1 MRVRVSLAAGA
12 VGVLVLMAVWPGLFA
27 PVGLH
32 ECDLARSL
40 DGPDGA
46 HWLGSDLL
54 GCDFWAR
61 VVHGVRASLVI
72 AVLGA
77 AGAVVIASLGG
88 LAAGFF
94 GGPLETVVA
103 RVTDAWF
110 GIPLIFGGA
119 VALVA
124 VDQRGVRHV
133 VGVLALLSWPI
144 PLRLVRASAAS
155 VRQLDYV
162 QAARA
167 LGASQ
172 ARILFRHVAPNALAP
187 LLAYVPVL
195 MGALISAEAV
205 LTYLGYG
212 LQTPTTSL
220 GVLLSEPGDCIRPGG
235 CLLSE
240 PRLTV
245 VPALF
250 VTIAVAAFL
259 VLSDAARSALAV
271 RRS

>member
-1 MRVRVSLAAGA
+1 MRVRLAAAA
-12 VGVLVLMAVWPGLFA
+12 VGVLVLMALWPGLFA

-32 ECDLARSL
+32 ECDLSRSL
-40 DGPDGA
+40 DGPNGA
-46 HWLGSDLL
+46 HWLGTDLL
-54 GCDFWAR
+54 GCDFWTR
-61 VVHGVRASLVI
+61 VLHGVRASLVI

-77 AGAVVIASLGG
+77 VGALAIAAVGG
-88 LAAGFF
+88 LAAGYL
-94 GGPLETVVA
+94 GGPVEAVVG

-119 VALVA
+119 LALLA

-144 PLRLVRASAAS
+144 PLRLVRASVAS
-155 VRQLDYV
+155 VREREYV

-167 LGASQ
+167 LGASR
-172 ARILFRHVAPNALAP
+172 ARILLRHVAPNALPP

-220 GVLLSEPGDCIRPGG
+220 GVLLSEPGACLRPAG

-245 VPALF
+245 VPAVF
-250 VTIAVAAFL
+250 VIVAVGAFL
-259 VLSDAARSALAV
+259 LLSDAARDAFTDRTA
-271 RRS
+271 